1 MRWVVL
7 EQDANIMDLIDNE
20 YVNGSRLVH
29 STFCR
34 DKSSMEALEFLE
46 QMFQNGTFDQSK
58 PEARA
63 LYQQGQA
70 SVIYEIKDMI
80 RKVEKGFY
88 EMATE

>member
-1 MRWVVL
+1 MH
-7 EQDANIMDLIDNE
+7 EQDESIMDLIDNE
-20 YVNGSRLVH
+20 YINGARLIH
-29 STFCR
+29 STFYR
-34 DKSSMEALEFLE
+34 DKSSRDALEFLD
-46 QMFQNGTFDQSK
+46 QMFQNGIFDQSN

-88 EMATE
+88 ERTTE

>member
-1 MRWVVL
+1 ML
-7 EQDANIMDLIDNE
+7 ESDDNIMDLIDNE
-20 YVNGSRLVH
+20 YVNGSRLIH

-34 DKSSMEALEFLE
+34 DKSSKDALEFLE
-46 QMFQNGTFDQSK
+46 QMFLNGIFDQSK

-70 SVIYEIKDMI
+70 SVICEIKDMI

-88 EMATE
+88 EGTTE